1 MSDDLHADAATPAEE
16 RLLRHLDDLRRHPPE
31 PVAELASIVVGTAR
45 WQLAARP
52 YLLAVG
58 ALAVSVAEGTR
69 VAAGAR
75 R

>member
-1 MSDDLHADAATPAEE
+1 VSDDLHDDGATPAEE
-16 RLLRHLDDLRRHPPE
+16 RLLAYLGDLRRDQPE
-31 PVAELASIVVGTAR
+31 PVTELASIIVRTAR

-58 ALAVSVAEGTR
+58 ALAMSVADGTR

>member
-1 MSDDLHADAATPAEE
+1 MSDDLHGDAATPAEE
-16 RLLRHLDDLRRHPPE
+16 RLLAHLDDLRRHPPE
-31 PVAELASIVVGTAR
+31 PVAELAAIVVRSAR

-58 ALAVSVAEGTR
+58 ALAMSAAEGTR
-69 VAAGAR
+69 VALGAR

>member
-1 MSDDLHADAATPAEE
+1 VSDDLPGDAATPAEE
-16 RLLRHLDDLRRHPPE
+16 RLLSYLDDLRGHPPE
-31 PVAELASIVVGTAR
+31 PTRELASIVVRTAR

-58 ALAVSVAEGTR
+58 ALAMSVAEGAR
-69 VAAGAR
+69 VGMGAR